1 MVVIN
6 GREFRTEPNSTR
18 LITTPVA
25 VTMAA
30 NTRQVVDFANRY
42 GGPATSVIIDNTDA
56 AQAVTY
62 NINGQFLT
70 PLNLSA
76 SSFRTFDNMLISRVE
91 VDSTGGPST
100 QPVQITAQVAGR
112 SYEIGPREATQQESL
127 V

>member
-1 MVVIN
+1 MVVLN

-25 VTMAA
+25 VTMPA
-30 NTRQVVDFANRY
+30 NTRQVVDFANRF
-42 GGPATSVIIDNTDA
+42 GGPATSLIIDNTDG

-62 NINGQFLT
+62 NINGQFITANRL
-70 PLNLSA
+70 PA
-76 SSFRTFDNMLISRVE
+76 SSFRTFDNMIISRVE

-112 SYEIGPREATQQESL
+112 SYEIGPRIAPQQESL

>member
-1 MVVIN
+1 MVVLN

-18 LITTPVA
+18 LITTPVGI
-25 VTMAA
+25 TMAA
-30 NTRQVVDFANRY
+30 NTRQVVDFANRF
-42 GGPATSVIIDNTDA
+42 GGPATSLIIDNTDA

-76 SSFRTFDNMLISRVE
+76 SSFRTFDNMIISRVQI
-91 VDSTGGPST
+91 DSTAGPST

-112 SYEIGPREATQQESL
+112 SYEIGPRVAPQQESI

>member
-1 MVVIN
+1 MVVLN

>member
-25 VTMAA
+25 DSLAA
-30 NTRQVVDFANRY
+30 NTRQVIDFANRY
-42 GGPATSVIIDNTDA
+42 GGPATSLIIDNRDA
-56 AQAVTY
+56 AAAVTY
-62 NINGQFLT
+62 NINGQFPT
-70 PLNLSA
+70 PLSLPA
-76 SSFRTFDNMLISRVE
+76 SSFRTFDNMIISRVE

-100 QPVQITAQVAGR
+100 QPVQVTAQVAGR
-112 SYEIGPREATQQESL
+112 SYEIGPRVATQQESQ

>member
-25 VTMAA
+25 VTLAP
-30 NTRQVVDFANRY
+30 NTIQAVDFANRY
-42 GGPATSVIIDNTDA
+42 GGPATSLMIDNTDG
-56 AQAVTY
+56 AQSITY
-62 NINGQFLT
+62 NVNGQFLT
-70 PLNLSA
+70 PLNLGA
-76 SSFRTFDNMLISRVE
+76 SSFRTFDNMIISRVII
-91 VDSTGGPST
+91 DSTGGPST

-112 SYEIGPREATQQESL
+112 SYEIGPREITQPESQ

>member
-1 MVVIN
+1 MVVLN

-18 LITTPVA
+18 LITTPVGI
-25 VTMAA
+25 TLAA
-30 NTRQVVDFANRY
+30 NTNSVVDFANRF
-42 GGPATSVIIDNTDA
+42 GGPATSLIIDNTDA

-62 NINGQFLT
+62 NINGQFFT

-76 SSFRTFDNMLISRVE
+76 SSFRTFDNMIISRVS

-112 SYEIGPREATQQESL
+112 SYEIGPRVAPQQESQ